1 MATPKE
7 SYYEKRAQILIRNL
21 ERRHFEAYYVRKKE
35 EALVK
40 VMELLER
47 QREAMRDK
55 MQEEMP
61 TATQAELN
69 DVNITVGWGGSAT
82 AKAIGV
88 VDALHAGNYKTID
101 RDKVYNPEKRVK
113 VQKRIIAEADA
124 FITGCNALSLDGQM
138 VNIDDLGNRVA
149 AISYGPANVVVLV
162 GMNKVTDDL
171 DAAIKRARTYA
182 APMNKQ
188 RFQNLTAC
196 SITGV
201 CADCRSTE
209 CICNQI
215 LITRHCRPT
224 GRIKFILIG
233 EDLGF

>member
-21 ERRHFEAYYVRKKE
+21 ERRHFEAYYVRNKE

-40 VMELLER
+40 VMELLDR
-47 QREAMRDK
+47 QREAKREK
-55 MQEEMP
+55 AQEEM
-61 TATQAELN
+61 TMSEQDVN
-69 DVNITVGWGGSAT
+69 NVNITVGWGGSAT

-88 VDALHAGNYKTID
+88 VDALNVGNYDTID

-113 VQKRIIAEADA
+113 LQKKIIAEADA

-138 VNIDDLGNRVA
+138 VNIDDLGNRVG
-149 AISYGPANVVVLV
+149 AIAYGPENVVVLV

-171 DAAIKRARTYA
+171 DSAIKRARTYA

-224 GRIKFILIG
+224 GRIKFVLIG

>member
-21 ERRHFEAYYVRKKE
+21 ERRHFEAYYVPNKE

-40 VMELLER
+40 VMELLNR
-47 QREAMRDK
+47 QREAKREK
-55 MQEEMP
+55 ILEQSE
-61 TATQAELN
+61 QADVS

-82 AKAIGV
+82 VKAVGV
-88 VDALHAGNYKTID
+88 IPALEEGGYQTLD
-101 RDKVYNPEKRVK
+101 RDKVYNPEKRVR
-113 VQKRIIAEADA
+113 VQKRILAEADT
-124 FITGCNALSLDGQM
+124 FVTGCNALSLDGQM

-149 AISYGPANVVVLV
+149 AISYGPESVIVVVS
-162 GMNKVTDDL
+162 MNKVTDDL

-188 RFQNLTAC
+188 RFTNLTAC

-201 CADCRSTE
+201 CADCHSIE

-215 LITRHCRPT
+215 LVTRNCRPN
-224 GRIKFILIG
+224 GRIKFVLIG

>member
-21 ERRHFEAYYVRKKE
+21 ERRHFEAYYVPNKE

-40 VMELLER
+40 VMELLNC
-47 QREAMRDK
+47 QREAKREK
-55 MQEEMP
+55 ILEQSE
-61 TATQAELN
+61 QADVS

-82 AKAIGV
+82 VKAVGV
-88 VDALHAGNYKTID
+88 IPALEEGGYQTLD

-113 VQKRIIAEADA
+113 IQKRILAEADT

-138 VNIDDLGNRVA
+138 VNVDDLGNRVA
-149 AISYGPANVVVLV
+149 AISYGPESVIVVVS
-162 GMNKVTDDL
+162 MNKVADNL

-188 RFQNLTAC
+188 RFTNLTAC

-201 CADCRSTE
+201 CADCHSIE

-215 LITRHCRPT
+215 LVTRNCRPV